1 MIIAINLSIEH
12 QPNNMSSK
20 NKVKISKNRIKPAI
34 KINNLNV
41 WYDNNLALSN
51 VNLSI
56 PQNQITAFI
65 GPSGCGKTTLLR
77 CLNRMNDLIEICRIE
92 GLVKVDNK
100 NIDNKKQDVISIRK
114 KVGMVYQQ
122 PNPFPM
128 SISENMK
135 LTLKENY
142 CKMKKRE
149 INKKIMDTL
158 ISVNLYDE
166 VKERLYRSALKLSGG
181 QQQRLC
187 IARALV
193 LEPEVILFDE
203 PCSALDP
210 ISTMKIEDL
219 LMDLKKKY
227 TIVIVTHNLEQARR
241 IADQVVFFYKGKI
254 IESGSSDDLF
264 SRPSSKLTQDYLR
277 GVF

>member
-1 MIIAINLSIEH
+1 
-12 QPNNMSSK
+12 MSSK

-77 CLNRMNDLIEICRIE
+77 CLNRMNDLIDICRIE
-92 GLVKVDNK
+92 GLVKVDDK
-100 NIDNKKQDVISIRK
+100 NIYNKKQDVISIRK
-114 KVGMVYQQ
+114 RVGMVYQQ

-128 SISENMK
+128 SIYENMK
-135 LTLKENY
+135 LPLKENY
-142 CKMKKRE
+142 SKMKKRE

>member
-1 MIIAINLSIEH
+1 
-12 QPNNMSSK
+12 MSSK

-77 CLNRMNDLIEICRIE
+77 CLNRMNDLIDICRIE
-92 GLVKVDNK
+92 GLVKVDDK
-100 NIDNKKQDVISIRK
+100 NIYNKKQDVISIRK

-128 SISENMK
+128 SIYENMK
-135 LTLKENY
+135 LPLKENY
-142 CKMKKRE
+142 SKMKKRE

-254 IESGSSDDLF
+254 IESGNSDDLF